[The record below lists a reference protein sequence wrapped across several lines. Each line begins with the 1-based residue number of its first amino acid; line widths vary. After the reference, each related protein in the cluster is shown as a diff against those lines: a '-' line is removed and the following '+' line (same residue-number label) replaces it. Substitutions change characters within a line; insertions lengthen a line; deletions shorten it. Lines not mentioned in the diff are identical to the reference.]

1 MMSEAQFWEEFRR
14 LVRADDLDAAQL
26 LFAAHLEAMNE
37 VAMNELRI
45 NQPRVLH

>member
-14 LVRADDLDAAQL
+14 LVRADDIEAAQVL
-26 LFAAHLEAMNE
+26 YAAHLEAMNE
-37 VAMNELRI
+37 VIMNELML